1 MNLLQRT
8 VEDFT
13 VEVLKITLRL
23 HGVVGCGV
31 EQFIVAVEGSD
42 RTNLNPAC
50 GIQPQPQPYNRKA
63 CGIQLPPPHKCT
75 HTLVLGSVMI
85 VECFFWLLY
94 CNPVSIII
102 KLPTHCI
109 QH

>member
-50 GIQPQPQPYNRKA
+50 GNYNHNHNHTIQ
-63 CGIQLPPPHKCT
+63 
-75 HTLVLGSVMI
+75 
-85 VECFFWLLY
+85 EC
-94 CNPVSIII
+94 VA
-102 KLPTHCI
+102 
-109 QH
+109 